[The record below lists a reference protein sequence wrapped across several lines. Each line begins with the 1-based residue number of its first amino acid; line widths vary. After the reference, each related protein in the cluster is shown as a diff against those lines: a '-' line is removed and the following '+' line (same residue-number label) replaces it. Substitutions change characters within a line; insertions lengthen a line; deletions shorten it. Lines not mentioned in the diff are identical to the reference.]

1 MLNTYFIVLFCLFL
15 RFYLFICFNKWCNNV
30 IFFFCPF
37 VDDHYYFIQRLFASI
52 FQLTRSRFFEF
63 DWDHNSIIHNIK
75 HEIFSDASLVIRKD
89 RKRESVC
96 VDSNSL
102 LFFFNIFS
110 SRFYYSIQRIKTK
123 QICSCTIDIF
133 REEKMKNWTFPEWKP
148 FFL

>member
-1 MLNTYFIVLFCLFL
+1 MYFYCLIDLNYTTLQHLLFVPINCASENLIFNKNINAEHIFYCIILFIFCARFLLML

-89 RKRESVC
+89 RERERVC
-96 VDSNSL
+96 G
-102 LFFFNIFS
+102 F
-110 SRFYYSIQRIKTK
+110 K
-123 QICSCTIDIF
+123 
-133 REEKMKNWTFPEWKP
+133 
-148 FFL
+148 